1 MARIRRYWQI
11 GLAAVVLSCPACMA
25 PGAPAPA
32 AAGAAPA
39 AAAGPAPFVS
49 ADPDLAP
56 PTGLIGKMCA
66 AIDDCR
72 RKLCKAPCGQLING
86 MTLPLSGLTGGVIP
100 PFCPILPSA
109 KDLMKP
115 GVEGEAAAIKKD
127 AAEAKARRQAVRLLG
142 TVDCRYYADAADKLI
157 AALRTDG
164 VECVRLEAAWAL
176 GSGCCC
182 QPKVIDALDITVA
195 GLETD
200 GNPAE
205 RSPRVRDAAA
215 AALEHCLACAP
226 PAPPSDVLPP
236 PEGTDGERP
245 KNKKTPV
252 VELGMEPEKKIPP
265 AEVAAEPTK
274 NSSRIPRRE
283 LLERARATLAIYHAQ
298 HPNGMTPP
306 QPTEKSLVSL
316 FKGAETAMVAE
327 PKVGKPLP
335 DIGQALP
342 IATPMPATM
351 PILPPL
357 PEPPFRSPVMNPIH
371 TESKEPKDLKPAASL
386 ILPQD

>member
-1 MARIRRYWQI
+1 
-11 GLAAVVLSCPACMA
+11 MA

-32 AAGAAPA
+32 APAAAAPA
-39 AAAGPAPFVS
+39 APAGPAPFVS

-86 MTLPLSGLTGGVIP
+86 MTLPISGLTGGVIP
-100 PFCPILPSA
+100 PFCPVLPSA
-109 KDLMKP
+109 KDLAKP
-115 GVEGEAAAIKKD
+115 GVEGEAAAVKKD
-127 AAEAKARRQAVRLLG
+127 ALEAKARRQAVRLLG
-142 TVDCRYYADAADKLI
+142 TVDCRYYADVPDKLI

-226 PAPPSDVLPP
+226 PAPPADVLPV
-236 PEGTDGERP
+236 PEDKNGERP
-245 KNKKTPV
+245 KKPPV
-252 VELGMEPEKKIPP
+252 LELGMEPEKKIPP
-265 AEVAAEPTK
+265 ADISAEPAK
-274 NSSRIPRRE
+274 NASRIPSRE
-283 LLERARATLAIYHAQ
+283 LLERARATLALYRAQ

-306 QPTEKSLVSL
+306 QPTEKSFVSL
-316 FKGAETAMVAE
+316 FKGAETAMVPE
-327 PKVGKPLP
+327 PKIGK
-335 DIGQALP
+335 ALP
-342 IATPMPATM
+342 VATPIPSSVAAPMPVMA
-351 PILPPL
+351 PP
-357 PEPPFRSPVMNPIH
+357 PESPFRAPLMNPVH
-371 TESKEPKDLKPAASL
+371 TEMKDPKDLKPAASL

>member
-1 MARIRRYWQI
+1 MARMRRFWQI

-32 AAGAAPA
+32 APAAGAPA
-39 AAAGPAPFVS
+39 AAPAGPAPFVS

-86 MTLPLSGLTGGVIP
+86 MTMPLSGLTGGVIP

-109 KDLMKP
+109 KDLAKP
-115 GVEGEAAAIKKD
+115 GVEGEAAAVKKD
-127 AAEAKARRQAVRLLG
+127 AAEAKARRNAVRLLG
-142 TVDCRYYADAADKLI
+142 TVDCRYYADAPDKLI

-226 PAPPSDVLPP
+226 PAPPADVLPV

-245 KNKKTPV
+245 KKKTPV
-252 VELGMEPEKKIPP
+252 LELGMEPEKKIPP
-265 AEVAAEPTK
+265 ADVAAEPAK
-274 NSSRIPRRE
+274 NSSRIPSRE
-283 LLERARATLAIYHAQ
+283 LLERARATLALYHAQ

-316 FKGAETAMVAE
+316 FKGAETAMAPE
-327 PKVGKPLP
+327 PKIGK
-335 DIGQALP
+335 ALP
-342 IATPMPATM
+342 VAMPMPSSMPAPMPAM
-351 PILPPL
+351 APP
-357 PEPPFRSPVMNPIH
+357 PESPFRAPLMNPGR
-371 TESKEPKDLKPAASL
+371 A
-386 ILPQD
+386 